1 MRVGVVS
8 DLRFEQYGSY
18 YFAAKNVFEDVQL
31 IQSHKDLEGLDAILC
46 GNDHHQ
52 GHRDIWEQDEFIN
65 EANRLWLPFFAHT
78 VEHIHSPNFPWNLKI
93 QHSLEKFYKL
103 RQRCWDVDDAKR
115 YKTKLA
121 RVLISKRYLED
132 FEPPASRKDKAI
144 FIGKIYPNREK
155 VIREMQKFMEV
166 DVGARQDISYRQFL
180 SILASYRFVFSP
192 LSLSSTGIP
201 GRFYEALAVGSFPIQ
216 EVAPNTLEAYQTEAS
231 FRDAIFFQ
239 TAEEAV
245 EKIKK
250 FNLAKTENK
259 MCLESELT
267 EFFHDHR

>member
-1 MRVGVVS
+1 MKVGVIS
-8 DLRFEQYGSY
+8 DLSFEQYGSY
-18 YFAAKNVFEDVQL
+18 YFAAQNVFQDVKL

-52 GHRDIWEQDEFIN
+52 GHRDIWEREEFIN
-65 EANRLWLPFFAHT
+65 EANRLRLPFFAHT
-78 VEHIHSPNFPWNLKI
+78 VEHIYSPNFPWNLKI
-93 QHSLEKFYKL
+93 QHSLERFCNL
-103 RQRCWDVDDAKR
+103 RQRCWDVDDAAR
-115 YKTKLA
+115 YKTNLA
-121 RVLISKRYLED
+121 RVLISKKYLED
-132 FEPPASRKDKAI
+132 FEASDTKKDKAV

-155 VIREMQKFMEV
+155 AIREIQKFVEV
-166 DVGARQDISYRQFL
+166 DVMARQDISYRKFL

-216 EVAPNTLEAYQTEAS
+216 EVAPNTLEAYRAEAS

-239 TAEEAV
+239 NGGEAA

-250 FNLAKTENK
+250 FSLAKTENK
-259 MCLESELT
+259 MCLETEIT
-267 EFFHDHR
+267 EFFNDYR

>member
-18 YFAAKNVFEDVQL
+18 YFAAKNVFDNVGL
-31 IQSHKDLEGLDAILC
+31 IQSHKDLQGLDAILC

-52 GHRDIWEQDEFIN
+52 GHRDIWEKEEFIN
-65 EANRLWLPFFAHT
+65 EANRLGIPFFAHT
-78 VEHIHSPNFPWNLKI
+78 VEHIQSPNFPWNIKI
-93 QHSLEKFYKL
+93 QHSLERFEKL
-103 RQRCWDVDDAKR
+103 RQRCWDVGDSTK

-121 RVLISKRYLED
+121 RVLISKTYLED
-132 FEPPASRKDKAI
+132 FDSSATKKNKAI
-144 FIGKIYPNREK
+144 FIGKIYPNRER
-155 VIREMQKFMEV
+155 VIREVQKFMEV

-239 TAEEAV
+239 AAEEAV
-245 EKIKK
+245 EKIRK
-250 FNLAKTENK
+250 FKLAKTENK